1 MVSPVVE
8 YASALKCFGGSGGGS
23 SVGADG
29 VWGIAEG
36 GDAGAAPGGRGSGR
50 RVGRAAMPFEP
61 VDCGVRLIFAE
72 EAAEMVENARDG
84 ASSYP

>member
-1 MVSPVVE
+1 MVE

-29 VWGIAEG
+29 VWGTADG
-36 GDAGAAPGGRGSGR
+36 ADAGAAPGGRGSGR
-50 RVGRAAMPFEP
+50 RVGRPAMPFEP
-61 VDCGVRLIFAE
+61 VDWAVRLVFVEEA